1 VSNIKSNDY
10 ADFLNI
16 LAKQARALSE
26 EDIRRVLL
34 GENELR
40 IDIVEKKSAN
50 TNKFSPV
57 EIDVEKILGS
67 LNESND
73 RNIALDLLSPM
84 NKKSLEVVAR
94 ALDIAIQRTDKIDT
108 LRQKIVESTVGAR
121 LRSSAIQGTKT

>member
-1 VSNIKSNDY
+1 MKSNDY

-16 LAKQARALSE
+16 LTKKVRALSE

-34 GENELR
+34 GENEL
-40 IDIVEKKSAN
+40 ILSVAEKKSAN
-50 TNKFSPV
+50 SNKITPV

-67 LNESND
+67 LNEAKD
-73 RNIALDLLSPM
+73 RDTALDLLSSI
-84 NKKSLEVVAR
+84 NKTSLEQVAR

-108 LRQKIVESTVGAR
+108 LRRKIVEYTVGAR